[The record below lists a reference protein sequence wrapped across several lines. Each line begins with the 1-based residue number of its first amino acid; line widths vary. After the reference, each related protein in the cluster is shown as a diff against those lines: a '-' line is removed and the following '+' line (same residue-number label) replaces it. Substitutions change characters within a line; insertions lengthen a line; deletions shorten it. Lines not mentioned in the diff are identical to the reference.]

1 MNKYYY
7 KQAPKLTRKFIGR
20 IIGAC
25 ISCIGIAIMLYIFMP
40 LIIWQLTLAP
50 VFASSAVLLPIP
62 KTTVVSPETIKSLLS
77 TTVGSLG
84 VDYTNASNWFPG
96 YTVRAGDG
104 KIPSYFLTIPK
115 LRIANAFVSTVNTDL
130 ALHLVHLGGTALPPD
145 KGTAVIFGHSTLPQL
160 FDPNNYRT
168 IFANAYKLQEGDELI
183 VTVANVV
190 YKYKIFSIL
199 VVDPDDTSVLTQN
212 TDDSYL
218 TIITCTP
225 PGTVWKR
232 LVVQSRL
239 EKI

>member
-7 KQAPKLTRKFIGR
+7 KQPPKLSRKAIAR

-25 ISCIGIAIMLYIFMP
+25 ISFIGISIMIYIFMP

-50 VFASSAVLLPIP
+50 VFASQAVALPIP
-62 KTTVVSPETIKSLLS
+62 KTTVVSASTIKSLLAS
-77 TTVGSLG
+77 SVQSIGI
-84 VDYTNASNWFPG
+84 DYSNASNWFPG
-96 YTVRAGDG
+96 YTVRPGDG
-104 KIPSYFLTIPK
+104 KIPSYFLSIPS
-115 LRIANAFVSTVNTDL
+115 LHIANAFVSTVNTDL
-130 ALHLVHLGGTALPPD
+130 STHLVHLGGTAIPPD

-168 IFANAYKLQEGDELI
+168 IFADAYKLQIGDDI
-183 VTVANVV
+183 TATVNNVA
-190 YKYKIFSIL
+190 YKYKIFSII
-199 VVDPDDTSVLTQN
+199 VVDPDDTSVLAQN
-212 TDDSYL
+212 IDDSYL

-232 LVVQSRL
+232 LVVQARI

>member
-7 KQAPKLTRKFIGR
+7 KKAPKLSKKMIGR
-20 IIGAC
+20 IVGAC
-25 ISCIGIAIMLYIFMP
+25 ISFVGVCIMVYIFMP

-50 VFASSAVLLPIP
+50 AFASSAVVLPIP
-62 KTTVVSPETIKSLLS
+62 KTTVVSPATIKSLLS
-77 TTVGSLG
+77 STVGSIG

-96 YTVRAGDG
+96 FSVRPGDG
-104 KIPSYFLTIPK
+104 KIPSYFLSIPT
-115 LRIANAFVSTVNTDL
+115 LHIANAFVSTTNTDL
-130 ALHLVHLGGTALPPD
+130 SLHLVHLGGTAIPPD
-145 KGTAVIFGHSTLPQL
+145 KGTAIIFGHSTLPQL

-168 IFANAYKLQEGDELI
+168 IFANAYKLQVGDELV
-183 VTVANVV
+183 VTVNNVV

-199 VVDPDDTSVLTQN
+199 VVDPDDTSVLAQN

-232 LVVQSRL
+232 LVVESRL